1 MVDTFLKD
9 LNKQIGRQ
17 TRSNGFES
25 LLDFRDK
32 KSDWSWRPSPED
44 ETVSRINI
52 TWFKTWI
59 FQSLKDAI
67 QNHSFEIRAEQS
79 GFLLRI
85 TCGAVGCIAGLDF
98 SLHTLA
104 VLLRNLELKKE

>member
-1 MVDTFLKD
+1 MIDTFLKD
-9 LNKQIGRQ
+9 LNKEIGRQ

-52 TWFKTWI
+52 AWLKTWI
-59 FQSLKDAI
+59 FQSLKNTI
-67 QNHSFEIRAEQS
+67 QDHALEVMTEQC
-79 GFLLRI
+79 GFLL
-85 TCGAVGCIAGLDF
+85 CIACG
-98 SLHTLA
+98 TMG
-104 VLLRNLELKKE
+104 